1 VILLVLGLALFLG
14 AHSVQIFA
22 APWREAFIA
31 RRGPGPWKGLYSALA
46 GVGFVLLIVGYGQ
59 ARGAAPLWARPA
71 GAEHITAALVLAGF
85 ILLTAAY
92 WPGNHIK
99 ALVRDPMVAGVG
111 AWALGHLL
119 VKSSPAALAL
129 FAGFLL
135 WAVLDFVSLRLRPAA
150 PDAPAPAPASLV
162 NTLGTVVVGGLLYAG
177 FAFWG
182 HALLIGV
189 RPFG

>member
-119 VKSSPAALAL
+119 VKSSPAALP
-129 FAGFLL
+129 FSRGFCSGRCSISSRC
-135 WAVLDFVSLRLRPAA
+135 VCGQPRPTHRRRRRRAWSIRWGRWWSA
-150 PDAPAPAPASLV
+150 DCSMRASPS
-162 NTLGTVVVGGLLYAG
+162 
-177 FAFWG
+177 
-182 HALLIGV
+182 GV
-189 RPFG
+189 TPC